1 MLSSRGRRQS
11 SRGRRAASRS
21 RRPSSRGRRPA
32 SRGRRAARRRPGRPG
47 RRAGT
52 AAPSSRRAVRRRA
65 SSPDRGPAV
74 AATRPAP
81 LPTGPAGRRRRPTA
95 PAPRRRRRRGAG
107 RPAARAPGGLR
118 PAPAASSAR
127 PARPPGWPA
136 TRVPVPPGRAAR
148 PPPAARSPARR
159 RRPPGRR
166 RRGPPP
172 PRPGGRAPPGRAPAG
187 RSTRGRRPGG
197 GPPAAAPAP
206 PPAAGSAPPPAA
218 AARVR
223 GRRDATPRRPG
234 AGRWL
239 PRPSRRRRSTA
250 GRGTPRSLAA
260 PARRPP
266 RRRWCAAPG
275 GAPPAPSGPGRR
287 RRDRARSAPRPPR
300 RDAAP
305 RSPGRGAAAPRGRAG
320 HGAAPS
326 RFPPP
331 PQIRR
336 TPVPRMP
343 RRRAPV
349 PRPPRLRAPL
359 PRVSLPARV
368 AAPRP
373 PRSASL
379 RRAAASAPGR
389 CRRRLRPARR
399 ARPPPAS
406 RGRSRSASGPPPP
419 SPWRPPPAPPLP
431 APGTPP
437 APAAALRPAAPP
449 TPRASPARLL
459 AHQAEAEAEALV
471 ARLVGV
477 AQGAAA
483 AVGVEI
489 PAAAADHPLAPPGGA
504 ACVPDLAGAG
514 APGARVGDRAGRVVA
529 VPVLAPLPDVAVQVV
544 EPPAIGGVAADRRRT
559 AKVAARGSPVVGI
572 VAVVIGLAGGQVVAG
587 GERRRA
593 PGPAGVL
600 PLRLGWQP
608 EAAPRRPLGEAA
620 DEGLHVLV
628 ADALDRTAR
637 PAARKVAG
645 VGPHDR
651 LPLPLRDLVP
661 AEVEGAREEHLVRRL
676 VRLAA
681 RLPRF
686 APHSE
691 APRAE
696 QHELHPGRRLAP
708 GRGARMR
715 ARTGGRC
722 DRGQQRQ
729 RRLQPR
735 HGGFTRMVDGPAA
748 DLMPSPLP
756 SPRPPQARD
765 RAGGLKGKAVYPTI
779 STWAMI
785 AAASRRDASKEKT
798 VAAQALL
805 QDLRFAARFLLRRR
819 GASAL
824 ALAALACGIGATSA
838 IWSVVDTVL
847 LQPLPYRGEIL
858 VVREN
863 IPGISDM
870 VPLTAY
876 ELVELRAA
884 SRTLAGLA
892 AADLVDFTLLAD
904 GAEPAS
910 VAGARVT
917 PDFFALLGVRPAHGR
932 TFVPQDAAPGA
943 PPVAVVGYAFY
954 AKRFGADP
962 DLAGKSLRTQSA
974 TALGSAAA
982 GSSDRFQ
989 IVGVLPP
996 EFRSP
1001 FEDEEIWTP
1010 LAIDRA
1016 AADRVS
1022 HTLFVLGKARPGE
1035 ALPQVRSELDTLLVH
1050 LEPGMAL
1057 HQKAGRSVTVVPL
1070 AAMLV
1075 QNVRGGLLILFA
1087 AVSLVLL
1094 IVCANVANLL
1104 LAQALARQREM
1115 AQRAAL
1121 GAGRPR
1127 LLGQMLVE
1135 SLLLA
1140 LAGGAAGLALAYA
1153 LLRLLVAASPGNIP
1167 RLELV
1172 GIDLRVLAFT
1182 VAITLGC
1189 GLLFGLV
1196 PAWRTSRLR
1205 FHEVLKSG
1213 GRVGAERSHERLRG
1227 VLVIAQVALTVLV
1240 VVGALLLYRSF
1251 RDLQTLDYGF
1261 RSRGVLTAT
1270 IDLPDARYPQPA
1282 QQEAFFRRLL
1292 ERIKGLPG
1300 VRAAGMVNSLP
1311 LSRINTATT
1320 FD

>member
-1 MLSSRGRRQS
+1 
-11 SRGRRAASRS
+11 
-21 RRPSSRGRRPA
+21 
-32 SRGRRAARRRPGRPG
+32 
-47 RRAGT
+47 
-52 AAPSSRRAVRRRA
+52 
-65 SSPDRGPAV
+65 
-74 AATRPAP
+74 
-81 LPTGPAGRRRRPTA
+81 
-95 PAPRRRRRRGAG
+95 
-107 RPAARAPGGLR
+107 
-118 PAPAASSAR
+118 
-127 PARPPGWPA
+127 
-136 TRVPVPPGRAAR
+136 
-148 PPPAARSPARR
+148 
-159 RRPPGRR
+159 
-166 RRGPPP
+166 
-172 PRPGGRAPPGRAPAG
+172 
-187 RSTRGRRPGG
+187 
-197 GPPAAAPAP
+197 
-206 PPAAGSAPPPAA
+206 
-218 AARVR
+218 
-223 GRRDATPRRPG
+223 
-234 AGRWL
+234 
-239 PRPSRRRRSTA
+239 
-250 GRGTPRSLAA
+250 
-260 PARRPP
+260 
-266 RRRWCAAPG
+266 
-275 GAPPAPSGPGRR
+275 
-287 RRDRARSAPRPPR
+287 
-300 RDAAP
+300 
-305 RSPGRGAAAPRGRAG
+305 
-320 HGAAPS
+320 
-326 RFPPP
+326 
-331 PQIRR
+331 
-336 TPVPRMP
+336 
-343 RRRAPV
+343 
-349 PRPPRLRAPL
+349 
-359 PRVSLPARV
+359 
-368 AAPRP
+368 
-373 PRSASL
+373 
-379 RRAAASAPGR
+379 
-389 CRRRLRPARR
+389 
-399 ARPPPAS
+399 
-406 RGRSRSASGPPPP
+406 
-419 SPWRPPPAPPLP
+419 
-431 APGTPP
+431 
-437 APAAALRPAAPP
+437 
-449 TPRASPARLL
+449 
-459 AHQAEAEAEALV
+459 
-471 ARLVGV
+471 
-477 AQGAAA
+477 
-483 AVGVEI
+483 
-489 PAAAADHPLAPPGGA
+489 
-504 ACVPDLAGAG
+504 
-514 APGARVGDRAGRVVA
+514 
-529 VPVLAPLPDVAVQVV
+529 
-544 EPPAIGGVAADRRRT
+544 
-559 AKVAARGSPVVGI
+559 
-572 VAVVIGLAGGQVVAG
+572 
-587 GERRRA
+587 
-593 PGPAGVL
+593 
-600 PLRLGWQP
+600 
-608 EAAPRRPLGEAA
+608 
-620 DEGLHVLV
+620 
-628 ADALDRTAR
+628 
-637 PAARKVAG
+637 
-645 VGPHDR
+645 
-651 LPLPLRDLVP
+651 
-661 AEVEGAREEHLVRRL
+661 
-676 VRLAA
+676 
-681 RLPRF
+681 
-686 APHSE
+686 
-691 APRAE
+691 
-696 QHELHPGRRLAP
+696 
-708 GRGARMR
+708 
-715 ARTGGRC
+715 
-722 DRGQQRQ
+722 
-729 RRLQPR
+729 
-735 HGGFTRMVDGPAA
+735 MVDGPAA

-1320 FD
+1320 FDVVGRAPVAGNVPSANYRLVSADYLPALGVPLLAGRPFAEADVRGDQPRVALVDRALAERYWPGESPVGRRIALKGVDQPVTIAGVVGDVHHRNLDLDVHPTLYLPLLKSSAMSYVVRTGEDPLRLAAPLRQAVHELDREQPVDVATLDQIVADAIARPRFNALLLGLLAALALALALVGIYSVMHYSVTQRYQEIGVRMALGAPAASLLRQVHTRALALAAAGVACGMTAAWGLTRLLASQLYGVSPTDPWTFTAAAVLLPLVALLASHLPARRAIRIDPTVVLRKE